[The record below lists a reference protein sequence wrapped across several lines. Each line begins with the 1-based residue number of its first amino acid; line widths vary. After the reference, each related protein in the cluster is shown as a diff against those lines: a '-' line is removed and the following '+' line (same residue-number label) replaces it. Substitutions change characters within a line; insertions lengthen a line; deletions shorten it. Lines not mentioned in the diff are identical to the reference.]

1 MEVLTKDEVLY
12 HRGSLLTA
20 DGVMVA
26 SWDLEQQESFSGD
39 YFSLAGYRGIRN
51 AAAAPFSVDYCNE
64 SVVHIINGMGV
75 TLGDSIIGLTAL
87 EALREFN
94 PNLRTII
101 YRPGRAP
108 HYVDQLYHLAAG
120 VVADLRWLP
129 WKAEHLPEQ
138 ELCIDAGNQ
147 LFWPAF
153 ITLPMIDFFLQALG
167 VEPAAIP
174 AAAKANR
181 WMQKLCLPPL
191 PERWQNKPYVLF
203 CPTASTPLRSIPASA
218 HVPLVN
224 ALWEKFACPVL
235 GFGAVDHPHYVDIQ
249 PLSTATADF
258 LAWVKHARYV
268 LTSDTAAV
276 HIAAGYNVPTT
287 AFFTSIAPELRV
299 RDYPLCQP
307 VYFALPKLNN
317 VQASARKHDLEQVEL
332 AFTTLM
338 LNELP
343 WA

>member
-51 AAAAPFSVDYCNE
+51 AASAPFSVDYCNE

-94 PNLRTII
+94 PNLHTII

-129 WKAEHLPEQ
+129 WKAEHIPEQ

-153 ITLPMIDFFLQALG
+153 TTLPMIDFFCRRWAL
-167 VEPAAIP
+167 
-174 AAAKANR
+174 N
-181 WMQKLCLPPL
+181 LP
-191 PERWQNKPYVLF
+191 LF
-203 CPTASTPLRSIPASA
+203 LLRRKPTAGCKNYVCRHYLNAGRISPTCCFAPPPVRRYAASRP
-218 HVPLVN
+218 VPMCH
-224 ALWEKFACPVL
+224 W
-235 GFGAVDHPHYVDIQ
+235 
-249 PLSTATADF
+249 
-258 LAWVKHARYV
+258 
-268 LTSDTAAV
+268 
-276 HIAAGYNVPTT
+276 
-287 AFFTSIAPELRV
+287 
-299 RDYPLCQP
+299 
-307 VYFALPKLNN
+307 
-317 VQASARKHDLEQVEL
+317 
-332 AFTTLM
+332 
-338 LNELP
+338 
-343 WA
+343 